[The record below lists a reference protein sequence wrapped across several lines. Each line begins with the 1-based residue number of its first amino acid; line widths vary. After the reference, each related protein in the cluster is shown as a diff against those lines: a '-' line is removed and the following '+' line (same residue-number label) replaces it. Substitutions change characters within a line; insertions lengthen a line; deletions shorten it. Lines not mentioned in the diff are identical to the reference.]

1 MAEFIDLYPTLPQAI
16 DVGGDRYF
24 MGPQKPIE
32 LGFKTRKDY
41 LNAFDENQRTEYL
54 LRKYMPLTLKSA
66 KRTTFESPKD
76 KADLIAI
83 LKRRAQKLEESKQ
96 FTSSVLK
103 NTLIQRS
110 YLNILKLIQDFEGP
124 DYKGIEFPSLPD
136 ISLPCTKAKKYIKQI
151 PEERL
156 FQLMLE
162 MSWYL
167 LHPDMVPAK
176 AQCDWAKAVK
186 ELDTL
191 RLGDLFAKMKKAE
204 QDAGIEPTK
213 QAFNYFKSINL
224 ENVVKAKTRENALE
238 QAQQMAMKLQGAN
251 TNEKM
256 KDRLKTLLDIL
267 IVKKYLNGEGLT
279 NEDRLKVID
288 SPDVAARIQRS
299 MIDNPMA
306 GGATQAFE
314 EPLRIAMM
322 PFFDYFKT
330 VYDPI
335 YPLVEG
341 AFIRLGAGKNTTKK
355 ILIPQLTT
363 ILHICNNLKPVENP
377 TGGQHTY
384 GIFKVTNVEKDIV
397 DFFTKMLTS
406 TQMYLDRFP
415 DDKNKNT
422 FSRQLFSLPKVRLSS
437 LISSSV
443 DGYKDPDTIP
453 YVQFFTVGGNMT
465 LMEKTAFLDASKPER
480 TEDAFKAV
488 SEFFTPND
496 LYIACTDSA
505 TKSSQEIP
513 LNTYEINYD
522 EVRISETGLKF
533 TSPDNYFN
541 KNKNPDVHLE
551 DLTTLT
557 PYVIF
562 NDAELALCIFA
573 AFKELMPQ

>member
-1 MAEFIDLYPTLPQAI
+1 MSEFIDLYPSLPQAI

-32 LGFKTRKDY
+32 LGFKNRKDY
-41 LNAFDENQRTEYL
+41 INAFDDNQRTELL
-54 LRKYMPLTLKSA
+54 LRKYMPMTLKDA
-66 KRTTFESPKD
+66 KRITFSNPKD

-110 YLNILKLIQDFEGP
+110 YLNILNIIQELEGP
-124 DYKGIEFPSLPD
+124 DYKGVELPSLPD

-151 PEERL
+151 PEDRL
-156 FQLMLE
+156 FQLILE
-162 MSWYL
+162 VAWYL

-176 AQCDWAKAVK
+176 AQCDWAKAIK
-186 ELDTL
+186 ELDTM
-191 RLGDLFAKMKKAE
+191 RLGDLFTKMQKAE
-204 QDAGIEPTK
+204 QDNKLEPTK
-213 QAFNYFKSINL
+213 EAYNYFKRINL
-224 ENVVKAKTRENALE
+224 ENIVKEKTVKNALDKAKE
-238 QAQQMAMKLQGAN
+238 MAIKIQGAN
-251 TNEKM
+251 TNAKM

-279 NEDRLKVID
+279 DENRLSIID
-288 SPDVAARIQRS
+288 APGITDKIQRS
-299 MIDNPMA
+299 MIKNPMA
-306 GGATQAFE
+306 GGATQALD
-314 EPLRIAMM
+314 EPLSIAMK
-322 PFFDYFKT
+322 PFFDYFKV

-335 YPLVEG
+335 YTLVER
-341 AFIRLGAGKNTTKK
+341 AFLGLGAGRNTTKK

-363 ILHICNNLKPVENP
+363 ILHICNNIKPVENP

-384 GIFKVTNVEKDIV
+384 GIFKVTNVEKDII

-422 FSRQLFSLPKVRLSS
+422 FTRQLFSLPKVRLSS
-437 LISSSV
+437 LISSSI

-453 YVQFFTVGGNMT
+453 YIQFFTVGGNMT
-465 LMEKTAFLDASKPER
+465 LMEKTKFLDPSKPER
-480 TEDAFKAV
+480 TEDMFKAV
-488 SEFFTPND
+488 SEFFTPDN
-496 LYIACTDSA
+496 LYIACTDSEK
-505 TKSSQEIP
+505 KSSQEIP

-522 EVRISETGLKF
+522 EVKISETGLKIS
-533 TSPDNYFN
+533 TPENYFS
-541 KNKNPDVHLE
+541 KNKNPEIFLE
-551 DLTTLT
+551 DVTSLT

-573 AFKELMPQ
+573 AFKQLMP

>member
-1 MAEFIDLYPTLPQAI
+1 MSEFIDLYPSLPQAI

-32 LGFKTRKDY
+32 LGFKNRKDY
-41 LNAFDENQRTEYL
+41 INAFDDNQRTELL
-54 LRKYMPLTLKSA
+54 LRKYMPMTLKDA
-66 KRTTFESPKD
+66 KRITFSNPKD

-110 YLNILKLIQDFEGP
+110 YLNILNIIQELEGP
-124 DYKGIEFPSLPD
+124 DYKGVELPSLPD

-151 PEERL
+151 PEDRL
-156 FQLMLE
+156 FQLILE
-162 MSWYL
+162 VAWYL

-176 AQCDWAKAVK
+176 AQCDWAKAIK
-186 ELDTL
+186 ELDTM
-191 RLGDLFAKMKKAE
+191 RLGDLFTKMQKAE
-204 QDAGIEPTK
+204 QDNKLEPTK
-213 QAFNYFKSINL
+213 EAYNYFKRINL
-224 ENVVKAKTRENALE
+224 ENIVKEKTVKNALDKAKE
-238 QAQQMAMKLQGAN
+238 MAIKIQGAN
-251 TNEKM
+251 TNAKM
-256 KDRLKTLLDIL
+256 KDRLNTLLDIL

-279 NEDRLKVID
+279 DENRLSIID
-288 SPDVAARIQRS
+288 APGITDKIQRS
-299 MIDNPMA
+299 MIKNPMA
-306 GGATQAFE
+306 G
-314 EPLRIAMM
+314 AMK
-322 PFFDYFKT
+322 PFFDYFEV

-335 YPLVEG
+335 YKLVEG
-341 AFIRLGAGKNTTKK
+341 AFLGLGAGKNTTKK

-363 ILHICNNLKPVENP
+363 ILHICNNIKPVENP

-384 GIFKVTNVEKDIV
+384 GIFKVTNVEKDII

-422 FSRQLFSLPKVRLSS
+422 FTRQLFSLPKVRLSS
-437 LISSSV
+437 LISSSI

-453 YVQFFTVGGNMT
+453 YIQFFTVGGNMT
-465 LMEKTAFLDASKPER
+465 LMEKTKFLDPSKPER
-480 TEDAFKAV
+480 TEDMFKAV
-488 SEFFTPND
+488 SEFFTPDN
-496 LYIACTDSA
+496 LYIACTDSEK
-505 TKSSQEIP
+505 KSSQEIP

-522 EVRISETGLKF
+522 EVKISETGLKIS
-533 TSPDNYFN
+533 TPENYFS
-541 KNKNPDVHLE
+541 KNKNPEIFLE
-551 DLTTLT
+551 DVTSLT

-573 AFKELMPQ
+573 AFKQLMP

>member
-1 MAEFIDLYPTLPQAI
+1 MSEFIDLYPSLPQAI

-32 LGFKTRKDY
+32 LGFKNRKDY
-41 LNAFDENQRTEYL
+41 INAFDDNQRTELL
-54 LRKYMPLTLKSA
+54 LRKYMPMTLKDA
-66 KRTTFESPKD
+66 KRITFSNPKD

-110 YLNILKLIQDFEGP
+110 YLNILNIIQELEGP
-124 DYKGIEFPSLPD
+124 DYKGVELPSLPD

-151 PEERL
+151 PEDRL
-156 FQLMLE
+156 FQLILE
-162 MSWYL
+162 VAWYL

-176 AQCDWAKAVK
+176 AQCDWAKAIK
-186 ELDTL
+186 ELDTM
-191 RLGDLFAKMKKAE
+191 RLGDLFTKMQKAE
-204 QDAGIEPTK
+204 QDNKLEPTK
-213 QAFNYFKSINL
+213 EAYNYFKRINL
-224 ENVVKAKTRENALE
+224 ENIVKEKTVKNALDKAKE
-238 QAQQMAMKLQGAN
+238 MAIKIQGAN
-251 TNEKM
+251 TNAKM
-256 KDRLKTLLDIL
+256 KDRLNTLLDIL

-279 NEDRLKVID
+279 DENRLSIID
-288 SPDVAARIQRS
+288 APGITDKIQRS
-299 MIDNPMA
+299 MIKNPMA
-306 GGATQAFE
+306 GGATQALDE
-314 EPLRIAMM
+314 SLSVAMK
-322 PFFDYFKT
+322 PFFDYFEV

-335 YPLVEG
+335 YNLVEG
-341 AFIRLGAGKNTTKK
+341 AFLGLGAGKNTTKK

-363 ILHICNNLKPVENP
+363 ILHICNNIKPVENP

-384 GIFKVTNVEKDIV
+384 GIFKVTNVEKDII

-422 FSRQLFSLPKVRLSS
+422 FTRQLFSLPKVRLSS
-437 LISSSV
+437 LISSSI

-453 YVQFFTVGGNMT
+453 YIQFFTVGGNMT
-465 LMEKTAFLDASKPER
+465 LMEKTKFLDPSKPER
-480 TEDAFKAV
+480 TEDMFKAV
-488 SEFFTPND
+488 SEFFTPDN
-496 LYIACTDSA
+496 LYIACTDSEK
-505 TKSSQEIP
+505 KSSQEIP

-522 EVRISETGLKF
+522 EVKISETGLKIS
-533 TSPDNYFN
+533 TPENYFS
-541 KNKNPDVHLE
+541 KNKNPEIFLE
-551 DLTTLT
+551 DVTSLT

-573 AFKELMPQ
+573 AFKQLMP